1 MMPFLY
7 NKVSRKGVILV
18 GGTATRL
25 YPTTLAVSK
34 KLFPVYDKPMIYY
47 SLSVL
52 ILARIREVLVICT
65 PADLHR
71 FRQLFGDVSQ
81 WWLMFSY
88 AEPFLAEEPV
98 CLILSDNL
106 LYGAVLPMQLR
117 QAMTDEQSK
126 ALAIIETP
134 AQPASHYAVTDLYF
148 FDANVVEFA
157 KQLTPSARSELE
169 ITDINHCY
177 CAQGQL
183 QVAFLGQ
190 DCVWLD
196 TGTPG
201 SLQEAGQFIQTLEKW
216 QGLKLAITWR
226 QVWLHDEQ
234 LYGLAQMLAKSDYG
248 QYFLRLRI
256 PRVAITN
263 VNQSSLGEL

>member
-34 KLFPVYDKPMIYY
+34 KLFPVYDKPMSYY

-52 ILARIREVLVICT
+52 ILAQIREVLVICT
-65 PADLHR
+65 PAALHR
-71 FRQLFGDVSQ
+71 FRQLFGDVSE

-106 LYGAVLPMQLR
+106 LYDAVLPMQLR

-134 AQPASHYAVTDLYF
+134 AQPASHYAVTDLYFF

-183 QVAFLGQ
+183 QVAFLG
-190 DCVWLD
+190 
-196 TGTPG
+196 
-201 SLQEAGQFIQTLEKW
+201 
-216 QGLKLAITWR
+216 
-226 QVWLHDEQ
+226 
-234 LYGLAQMLAKSDYG
+234 
-248 QYFLRLRI
+248 
-256 PRVAITN
+256 
-263 VNQSSLGEL
+263 

>member
-1 MMPFLY
+1 MTPFLY

-34 KLFPVYDKPMIYY
+34 KLFPVYDKPMFYY

-52 ILARIREVLVICT
+52 ILARIRDILVILT
-65 PADLHR
+65 PTDLHR
-71 FRQLFGDVSQ
+71 FRQLFGYVSQ

-88 AEPFLAEEPV
+88 AKPFLAAEPV

-106 LYGAVLPMQLR
+106 LYGAELPMQLR
-117 QAMTDEQSK
+117 QAMTDEQGK

-134 AQPASHYAVTDLYF
+134 AQSASYYAVTDIYF
-148 FDANVVEFA
+148 FDAHVVEFA

-177 CAQGQL
+177 FAQGQL
-183 QVAFLGQ
+183 QVVFLDQ

-216 QGLKLAITWR
+216 QGLKVAITWH
-226 QVWLHDEQ
+226 QIWLHDEQ

-256 PRVAITN
+256 PRFAITN
-263 VNQSSLGEL
+263 VNQSSLG